1 MNSRIMVGG
10 WLLVAAGFAVIGAGW
25 AGVQSTPV
33 VAVQLS
39 YIASGSITGI
49 GLVLVGTALQRH
61 DDARVIREIV
71 TELRDRFDDVE
82 HDLERLAEDVAA
94 VRAGRQRPAGRRAS

>member
-1 MNSRIMVGG
+1 
-10 WLLVAAGFAVIGAGW
+10 
-25 AGVQSTPV
+25 VQSTPV

-49 GLVLVGTALQRH
+49 GLVLVGTAFQRH
-61 DDARVIREIV
+61 DDSRVIREIV

-82 HDLERLAEDVAA
+82 QDLQELTEKLTSLEAA
-94 VRAGRQRPAGRRAS
+94 PVRRSQGGRKAS